1 MYSDDRCCRH
11 DVSTATILFY
21 LIEMDTALGDP
32 QYAIYGM
39 LPDSNFVSNYTYVQL
54 DQETAIMYRLQEV
67 VLEQTDAILAVM
79 EISAE
84 LDW

>member
-1 MYSDDRCCRH
+1 
-11 DVSTATILFY
+11 
-21 LIEMDTALGDP
+21 MDTALGDP

-39 LPDSNFVSNYTYVQL
+39 LPDSSFVSSYISVQL

-67 VLEQTDAILAVM
+67 VLERTNAILAVM

>member
-1 MYSDDRCCRH
+1 
-11 DVSTATILFY
+11 
-21 LIEMDTALGDP
+21 MDTALGDP
-32 QYAIYGM
+32 QYAIYGTCM
-39 LPDSNFVSNYTYVQL
+39 LPDSTFVSNYSYVQL

-67 VLEQTDAILAVM
+67 VSEQTDAILAVM